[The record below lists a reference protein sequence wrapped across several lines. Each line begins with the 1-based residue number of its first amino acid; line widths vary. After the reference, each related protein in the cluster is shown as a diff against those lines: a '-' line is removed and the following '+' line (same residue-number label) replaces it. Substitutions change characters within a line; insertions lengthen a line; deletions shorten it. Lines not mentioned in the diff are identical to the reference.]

1 MVLVVL
7 VGRDEV
13 EVWAGGAA
21 MVVVTSHIPEMEF
34 QRDVTPSCVFSCS
47 YTT

>member
-1 MVLVVL
+1 MVLVA
-7 VGRDEV
+7 REEV

-21 MVVVTSHIPEMEF
+21 MVVVTSHIPEMVF
-34 QRDVTPSCVFSCS
+34 QRDVTPRCVFSCS